1 MSKIHLATKESAL
14 TDPSYRYQID
24 KLDIKAQGKQGNMTT
39 YFLNSEEIASKI
51 SRSSKLFGKYISNSL
66 SCPSGFDKEKSCLTF
81 KGTYSYDQILKYFME
96 FVQVYVLCPICD
108 YPEIQLYNQKD
119 KGKKLGIYY
128 HCESCGS
135 DNLVN
140 AKLDKTYEFIE
151 KNI

>member
-1 MSKIHLATKESAL
+1 
-14 TDPSYRYQID
+14 
-24 KLDIKAQGKQGNMTT
+24 
-39 YFLNSEEIASKI
+39 
-51 SRSSKLFGKYISNSL
+51 
-66 SCPSGFDKEKSCLTF
+66 
-81 KGTYSYDQILKYFME
+81 ME

-108 YPEIQLYNQKD
+108 YPEMKLYNQKD
-119 KGKKLGIYY
+119 KSKKIGIYY